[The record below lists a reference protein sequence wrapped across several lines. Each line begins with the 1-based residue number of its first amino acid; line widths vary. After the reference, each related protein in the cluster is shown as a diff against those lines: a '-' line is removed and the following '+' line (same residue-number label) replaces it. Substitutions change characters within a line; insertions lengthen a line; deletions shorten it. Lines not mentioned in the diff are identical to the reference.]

1 MTFQTQ
7 QPHKKKGGQGQV
19 DDFFLVSPQ
28 ENFGSKVPLKLSKH
42 SQKSITER
50 LYHGNMVA
58 KEEKRRELLA
68 KSMEWDSPR
77 HPALSNQVKKMETER
92 IDQLLDRLCTSPRK
106 AAPPPC
112 RSSCGMHHKTK
123 EEKQFPLV
131 PPPPRFADM
140 SEPLQQDYDPSKD
153 KHLAQFWARQKRK
166 VKQGKGSSMW
176 MTMLLSTK
184 SSAVTEEEPEMAATQ
199 EPTPK
204 YTPQV
209 NKRARKKAAAE
220 DKKAQ
225 IAVTPIPEDGVD
237 TDIEKDSESEPETA
251 AAEYDSELEQEE
263 LKYVDRKAPQENRS
277 DDEEVTKK
285 SSEDCS
291 DQESESDAD
300 STASKSAKSSCSSKS
315 ASASSSS
322 SSSDLDD
329 ESDASQSGRD
339 DTESSDSDDS
349 DSGSDDE

>member
-1 MTFQTQ
+1 MSSITMTFQTQ

-92 IDQLLDRLCTSPRK
+92 IDQLLDR
-106 AAPPPC
+106 
-112 RSSCGMHHKTK
+112 
-123 EEKQFPLV
+123 
-131 PPPPRFADM
+131 
-140 SEPLQQDYDPSKD
+140 
-153 KHLAQFWARQKRK
+153 ARQKRK